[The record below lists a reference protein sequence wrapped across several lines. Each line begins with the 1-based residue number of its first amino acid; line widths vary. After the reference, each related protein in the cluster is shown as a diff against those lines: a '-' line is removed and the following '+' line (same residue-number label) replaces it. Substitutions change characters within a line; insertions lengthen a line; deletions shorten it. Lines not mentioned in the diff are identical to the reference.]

1 MSCITTTVKVH
12 NDAYLSDKIRMQMR
26 ILKRVT
32 VIIRRMGILFV
43 CAESAAVAVEQSV
56 DESSRDAADSRVAEC

>member
-1 MSCITTTVKVH
+1 
-12 NDAYLSDKIRMQMR
+12 MR

-56 DESSRDAADSRVAEC
+56 DESSCDAADSRVAEC